1 MVMTGLKF
9 PVSTGIASVHACAA
23 SGHMESIFGE
33 RCLMVQTSNVG
44 EGETRDEGTKGTTA
58 LFVDSSLTHGVFLR
72 ITFYLVGSRLPT
84 QTPLWLKV
92 PGPCRQ
98 GLQGVRL

>member
-9 PVSTGIASVHACAA
+9 PVSTGIASVHAFAA

-33 RCLMVQTSNVG
+33 RCLMMQTSNVG

-58 LFVDSSLTHGVFLR
+58 FSFASSLSHGVF
-72 ITFYLVGSRLPT
+72 
-84 QTPLWLKV
+84 
-92 PGPCRQ
+92 
-98 GLQGVRL
+98 